1 MLFVDDMVLLASLSD
16 DLQLALEWFVA
27 KFEVTEIEITNSKKK
42 KMEKLKVE
50 KFEYVWVLSM
60 SEGRVE
66 HEKRDMHFKV
76 LLKVV
81 EISFLQ

>member
-1 MLFVDDMVLLASLSD
+1 
-16 DLQLALEWFVA
+16 
-27 KFEVTEIEITNSKKK
+27 
-42 KMEKLKVE
+42 MEKLKVE

-66 HEKRDMHFKV
+66 REKGDMHVKV

>member
-1 MLFVDDMVLLASLSD
+1 MVLLASLSD